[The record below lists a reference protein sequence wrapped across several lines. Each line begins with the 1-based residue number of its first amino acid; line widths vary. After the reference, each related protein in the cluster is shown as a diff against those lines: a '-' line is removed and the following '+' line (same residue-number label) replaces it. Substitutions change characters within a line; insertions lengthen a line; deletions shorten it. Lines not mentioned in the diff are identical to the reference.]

1 MRVSRTLNP
10 PQVPDV
16 SPPLCGFINVTCAKG
31 KRPGGANHKGVID
44 FWRRP
49 KESFAAVAAKYA
61 GVV

>member
-1 MRVSRTLNP
+1 M
-10 PQVPDV
+10 PDV